1 MREQEGTPADTG
13 VADSREPVGKSSPR
27 SRHCWEIVREI
38 PGLHFNCEECYAYFV
53 QQDCWTL
60 WALRRPG
67 FKPCCQKKGDCT
79 ECAILV
85 ERMRPQ
91 TNEQLQIERTR
102 PIRPAPASTKRIC
115 NYLQLYQGGEIVEG

>member
-1 MREQEGTPADTG
+1 MRENDETPSGPTA
-13 VADSREPVGKSSPR
+13 ADSRTVGARAPLR
-27 SRHCWEIVREI
+27 SRHCWEIVRDI
-38 PGLHFNCEECYAYFV
+38 PGLQFNCEECYAYFV

-79 ECAILV
+79 ECAVLV

-91 TNEQLQIERTR
+91 NDEQLQIERRR
-102 PIRPAPASTKRIC
+102 PVRQGPATAKRIC
-115 NYLQLYQGGEIVEG
+115 GYLQ